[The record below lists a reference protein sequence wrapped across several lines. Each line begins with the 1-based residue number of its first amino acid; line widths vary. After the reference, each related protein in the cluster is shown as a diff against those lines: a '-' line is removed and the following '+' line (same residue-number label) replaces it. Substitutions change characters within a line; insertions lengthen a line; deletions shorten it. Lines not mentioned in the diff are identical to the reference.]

1 MAGLSGS
8 AIKYA
13 NAADLNAYLG
23 ETLTDPEADALLHRA
38 SSSIRDFTRTA
49 YYQVESDGYT
59 ASDPKIAD
67 AMHDATILQA
77 AALWRARVTPGMTVA
92 DLPKAIQAK
101 TLGARSVTYAAN
113 ATADQALAALVNG
126 SLSPEAVSVLSQARL
141 LSTSV
146 FTGGGTRYNILTRQ
160 WGV

>member
-13 NAADLNAYLG
+13 NAEDLNTYLG
-23 ETLTDPEADALLHRA
+23 ESLPNAQADALLYRA

-49 YYQVESDGYT
+49 YYAVKEDGYT
-59 ASDPKIAD
+59 AEDQNTAN
-67 AMHDATILQA
+67 AMHDAAILQA
-77 AALWRARVTPGMTVA
+77 AALWRSGVTPGMTVA
-92 DLPKAIQAK
+92 DLPKTIQAK
-101 TLGARSVTYAAN
+101 TLGARSVTYATN
-113 ATADQALAALVNG
+113 ATADQALVALVSG
-126 SLSPEAVSVLSQARL
+126 SLAPEAVSVLSQARL

-160 WGV
+160 WEV